1 MESQVGIINNG
12 SNAEFD
18 WDWSNV
24 TVPCAEDRASA
35 GGYGNNYIARLAN
48 NYWTELPEIIDT
60 LVEDA
65 QGKTGQDHKEL
76 ESLVCSD
83 FRNVL
88 DILRENPYAIVTICK
103 ALGIESNV
111 EG

>member
-1 MESQVGIINNG
+1 MENQVGFINNG
-12 SNAEFD
+12 SNAELD
-18 WDWSNV
+18 WDWSNI
-24 TVPCAEDRASA
+24 TVPSSEDRASA
-35 GGYGNNYIARLAN
+35 GGYGNNYIGRLAN
-48 NYWTELPEIIDT
+48 NYMMDLPEIIDT

-65 QGKTGQDHKEL
+65 QSRTGQARKEL

-83 FRNVL
+83 FSNVL
-88 DILRENPYAIVTICK
+88 DILREHPYAIVTICK